1 MVPYHISFKW
11 IMDNYGE
18 NTLIK
23 LDFRFLNYVL
33 IVLPPTLILTIIL
46 IISYHL
52 IIQSKLSELQLLLA
66 VITHNKF
73 DDLQTNNFDI
83 SNCFISFNYY
93 ILFNGGEM
101 WYIDVLCYIHVINY
115 RYCMG
120 AITSSTCCSVLFWL
134 CVLLLC

>member
-1 MVPYHISFKW
+1 MTGVVQKRSGPLSYLIQR

-33 IVLPPTLILTIIL
+33 IVLPQTLILTIIL

-52 IIQSKLSELQLLLA
+52 INLSKLSELQLLLA
-66 VITHNKF
+66 VITHNEF
-73 DDLQTNNFDI
+73 DDLQTDNFDI

-93 ILFNGGEM
+93 VLFNGGEM
-101 WYIDVLCYIHVINY
+101 WYIDVLCYSRN
-115 RYCMG
+115 
-120 AITSSTCCSVLFWL
+120 
-134 CVLLLC
+134 